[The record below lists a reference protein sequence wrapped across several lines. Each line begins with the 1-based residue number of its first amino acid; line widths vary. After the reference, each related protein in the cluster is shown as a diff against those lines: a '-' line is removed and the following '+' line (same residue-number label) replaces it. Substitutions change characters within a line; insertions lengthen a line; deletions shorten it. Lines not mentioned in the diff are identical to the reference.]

1 MVGEDEGA
9 QYSKAHRRQLIQ
21 RALKA
26 RSIPRGTLQAGRQYT
41 CTLLSL
47 RELADTERGVPVIVF
62 NERFKPRPPE
72 LTGLDSEAMTVDVTF
87 VGGGKRVLQIP
98 YTRKPKAVADIRPI
112 VVEMHKEAFK
122 MLGLRYRLEKGY
134 YQQVAE
140 ILSGVAKKKWRSA
153 PTSKKIAVVA
163 TVAGVGYIAFA
174 VVQRLRRR

>member
-1 MVGEDEGA
+1 MGT
-9 QYSKAHRRQLIQ
+9 
-21 RALKA
+21 
-26 RSIPRGTLQAGRQYT
+26 TLQDDITKANARICKHMNDDHKISIIAYCDYYGG
-41 CTLLSL
+41 LLSQV
-47 RELADTERGVPVIVF
+47 EDA
-62 NERFKPRPPE
+62 E